1 MNTFT
6 DHNPNEGKVLQAIL
20 LLCSYFNSNE
30 VKNVKPLSPTEYSRL
45 ALWLH
50 RNKYTP
56 ADFLTKKEEIL
67 SEWVD
72 PRSDFKNPISAERLN
87 DLLGRAASMG
97 FALEKWQQQ
106 NVHII
111 SRASRQYPK
120 VIKDQFEDTRPPI
133 LYCIGNKELLNNKGV
148 GFVGSRKI
156 DKDDEEAT
164 KGYVSDAVSQGYMI
178 VSGAAK
184 GVDETAMI
192 TALENGGTAIGIVA
206 ESLLKIATN
215 KHYRQAIQEGRL
227 LLISTT
233 YPEARFSAGLAMG
246 RNKYIYVLS
255 EGVIVIK
262 SGTDGGTWTGANEN
276 LKKQWVPLLV
286 RDIDEEGNQQ
296 LIQKGGIAISP
307 NDINVEEIIHNSL
320 LKTPT
325 ISESDSKQAEPMI
338 QDMFTTDL
346 FSSSEESES
355 QQKPETRKEV
365 ALPLVEQAVKK
376 EAQKE
381 AVKPAPQQQQ
391 PIEKDSESHIEQ
403 VQLTEETTVQT
414 AELGLFLDAFYQ
426 QLLASPSDTTFTP
439 KMLATAHP
447 ELTESIIK
455 QWLNTLDEQGLVKR
469 QGRKLAYKR
478 IKKDS
483 QI

>member
-6 DHNPNEGKVLQAIL
+6 DHNLNEEKVLQAIL

-67 SEWVD
+67 NEWVD
-72 PRSDFKNPISAERLN
+72 PRSDFKNPITVERLN
-87 DLLGRAASMG
+87 GLLGRAASMG

-106 NVHII
+106 SVHII

-120 VIKDQFEDTRPPI
+120 VIRDQFEDTRPPI
-133 LYCIGNKELLNNKGV
+133 LYCIGNKELLNNKGL

-156 DKDDEEAT
+156 DQEDEEAT
-164 KGYVSDAVSQGYMI
+164 IRYVKDAVSQGYMI

-192 TALENGGTAIGIVA
+192 AALENDGTAIGIVA

-262 SGTDGGTWTGANEN
+262 SGTDGGTWSGAVEN

-286 RDIDEEGNQQ
+286 RNINEDGNQQ

-307 NDINVEEIIHNSL
+307 NDINVGEIIQNSL
-320 LKTPT
+320 VETST
-325 ISESDSKQAEPMI
+325 VSASDSKKVEPII

-346 FSSSEESES
+346 FSGTQEPDA
-355 QQKPETRKEV
+355 QKKPQIQKEV
-365 ALPLVEQAVKK
+365 VLLPEEQAELK
-376 EAQKE
+376 EE
-381 AVKPAPQQQQ
+381 AEPATQQQ
-391 PIEKDSESHIEQ
+391 PIEKGSEPHIEKSVEQ
-403 VQLTEETTVQT
+403 VQPIEKTTEQIV
-414 AELGLFLDAFYQ
+414 ELGLFLDAFYQ
-426 QLLASPSDTTFTP
+426 QLLASPSDTTHTP
-439 KMLATAHP
+439 KLLAVTHP

-455 QWLNTLDEQGLVKR
+455 QWLNTLEEQGLVKR
-469 QGRKLAYKR
+469 QGRKVAYKLTD
-478 IKKDS
+478 KDS